1 MTPATLVVNGF
12 TPIDAG
18 GGPVLTPVELA
29 EARRALDRTLSAR
42 RHAIGVK
49 QVRLTRLVPWSQSTI
64 ANVEM
69 GRQNVPRAFWQ
80 DGGRVLSAHGELLSV
95 SDYVDWLTRRY
106 REQVSAKQTGPPLA
120 PRPAQRCPCGGAWVL
135 VPVRAGWPG

>member
-1 MTPATLVVNGF
+1 MTPAALVVNAF
-12 TPIDAG
+12 TPIEAG
-18 GGPVLTPVELA
+18 GGPVLTPVELV

-42 RHAIGVK
+42 RRAIGVT
-49 QVRLTRLVPWSQSTI
+49 QVRLTRLVPWSRSTI

-80 DGGRVLSAHGELLSV
+80 DCDGVLSAHGELLGV

-106 REQVSAKQTGPPLA
+106 REQVAAEQTAPPLA
-120 PRPAQRCPCGGAWVL
+120 PRPAQRGPCGGAWVL